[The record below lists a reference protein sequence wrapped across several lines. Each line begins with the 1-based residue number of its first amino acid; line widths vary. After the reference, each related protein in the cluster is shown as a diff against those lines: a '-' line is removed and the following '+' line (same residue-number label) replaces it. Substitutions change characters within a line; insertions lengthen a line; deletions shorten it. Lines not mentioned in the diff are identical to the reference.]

1 MEAGV
6 LQTVQSTCTHL
17 ILLPFCHGVIAS
29 QAQTGQTWPQFVS
42 EHSGP
47 SLDRFSD
54 VKSKVRLSVPTGLV
68 SVRKQIWREVKKTH
82 KHTTKD
88 KTAQPT
94 GAKLTF
100 FIYFYLSFCC
110 YSGQG
115 KKKSVE
121 WREEGGG
128 GVLGSLGEKD
138 EIKKEGQ
145 EVKRSHWRETEPSC
159 CRIQEMLLT
168 DKYVDIQVTLLN
180 IFVENSKKSSTAV
193 WIMDR
198 GLLCKHKLHT
208 EAFLSVS

>member
-6 LQTVQSTCTHL
+6 LQTVQSTCAHL

-68 SVRKQIWREVKKTH
+68 SVRKQIWREVKKHTH

-100 FIYFYLSFCC
+100 FIYFYFSFCC

-115 KKKSVE
+115 KKKKCWMERGRRGRRFGESG
-121 WREEGGG
+121 REGWNKERGVGGEEE
-128 GVLGSLGEKD
+128 SLERNRAELLSDTGDAAHRQICWYSSYVIEHICRKQ
-138 EIKKEGQ
+138 Q
-145 EVKRSHWRETEPSC
+145 ERFHC
-159 CRIQEMLLT
+159 C
-168 DKYVDIQVTLLN
+168 LN
-180 IFVENSKKSSTAV
+180 Y
-193 WIMDR
+193 
-198 GLLCKHKLHT
+198 G
-208 EAFLSVS
+208 

>member
-6 LQTVQSTCTHL
+6 LQTVQSTCAHL

-68 SVRKQIWREVKKTH
+68 SVRKQIWREVKKHTH

-100 FIYFYLSFCC
+100 FIYFYFSFCC

-115 KKKSVE
+115 KKKKSVE

-128 GVLGSLGEKD
+128 GVFGSLGEKD
-138 EIKKEGQ
+138 EIKKEG
-145 EVKRSHWRETEPSC
+145 
-159 CRIQEMLLT
+159 
-168 DKYVDIQVTLLN
+168 
-180 IFVENSKKSSTAV
+180 
-193 WIMDR
+193 
-198 GLLCKHKLHT
+198 
-208 EAFLSVS
+208 